1 VKAINKNKRLIH
13 TLIFLSVIFISYCL
27 KAQDT
32 ISFSGKSIEDTENG
46 HVLLLRNWELCFVKD
61 TGSLPD
67 WEHSVRIKKSRFLT
81 DSLDLK
87 NYSGIVWFRKKF
99 RTDTSFDEKNF
110 LLEFHMFGAAEVFL
124 NGKLLKKLGKIGSS
138 QDNEKLLICSDEMA
152 FAKLNGNSEYE
163 LLIKYSNHDVR
174 PKTKGEF
181 LGISTYI
188 KMPEEVVHQRISN
201 TGSNLSFLMMIV
213 TGFLTLAFLHFV
225 IFLFN
230 RDQKGNIYYSAFCT
244 LVAAIFVSAGIN
256 QFATDHKVNEM
267 SSLLLVLSVPI
278 LFNILPY
285 MFRAIFRMPLPRWYL
300 AFAGITLLGIICVLL
315 ELESLVYLFAPVL
328 LFGIIESARA
338 IIIAFRQ
345 KKKGVRIIGA
355 GLLFFLILVIIFTG
369 AIMRSTDISVKGD
382 FEGILLLLF
391 FMVSIF
397 SIPISIT
404 IFLAYSISLTNKT
417 LAKKLNEVEELSAK
431 SIEQEKEKQSILE
444 NQKAMLEVQ
453 VNERTLEIREQKKVI
468 EEKNKDIIDS
478 INYAKRIQ
486 SAMLPDESVFKS
498 IFRDAFILYQP
509 RDIVSGD
516 FYYATE
522 LEGKKLVLAADCTG
536 HGVPGAL
543 MSMVGSNIIN
553 KLVHENNIFDPKLLL
568 EKLHEQL
575 RHALKQ
581 DQKGSVNR
589 DGMDVA
595 VVLIDENT
603 VIYAGANRPLIYFDT
618 DKQLQEIK
626 PTKTPVGGSH
636 IESVSIDS
644 HSLEKKN
651 IYELFLFSDGF
662 ADQFGGP
669 EGKKLMVSKFKTW
682 LGQIISIDADS
693 QLDFLSKNFADW
705 KNTAEQVDDVMVIGI
720 KLK

>member
-1 VKAINKNKRLIH
+1 VKAITKNKRLIFF
-13 TLIFLSVIFISYCL
+13 LGAIIFSLCL
-27 KAQDT
+27 RAQDT
-32 ISFSGKSIEDTENG
+32 ISFSGK
-46 HVLLLRNWELCFVKD
+46 HVESGEYGQSLVLRNWELCFVKD
-61 TGSLPD
+61 ASSKPD
-67 WEHSVRIKKSRFLT
+67 WSHSAKVYKSRVLC
-81 DSLDLK
+81 DSIDLK
-87 NYSGIVWFRKKF
+87 NYSGLAWFRKKF
-99 RTDTSFDEKNF
+99 RTDSSFSEKNF
-110 LLEFHMFGAAEVFL
+110 ILEFRMFGAAEVFL
-124 NGKLLKKLGKIGSS
+124 NGKLIRTLGTVASS
-138 QDNEKLLICSDEMA
+138 EEGEKLVVCSDEIA
-152 FAKLNGNSEYE
+152 FAKLNGNAEYE
-163 LLIKYSNHDVR
+163 LLVKYSNHQIK
-174 PKTKGEF
+174 PKTKDQF
-181 LGISTYI
+181 FGITVSLKI
-188 KMPEEVVHQRISN
+188 PEEVIHQKMSN

-244 LVAAIFVSAGIN
+244 LVAAIFASAGVN
-256 QFATDHKVNEM
+256 QFATSHKVNEI
-267 SSLLLVLSVPI
+267 SSLALVLSVPI
-278 LFNILPY
+278 LFNVLPY
-285 MFRAIFRMPLPRWYL
+285 MFRAIFKMSLPRWYL
-300 AFAGITLLGIICVLL
+300 LFAGVTLLGIICVLL
-315 ELESLVYLFAPVL
+315 EIESLTYLFVPVL

-345 KKKGVRIIGA
+345 KKKGVKIIGA
-355 GLLFFLILVIIFTG
+355 GLLFFLILVIIFTF
-369 AIMRSTDISVKGD
+369 AIMRGTDVSVSGNA
-382 FEGILLLLF
+382 EGLILLLF
-391 FMVSIF
+391 FIVSIF

-431 SIEQEKEKQSILE
+431 SIEQEKEKQLILE
-444 NQKAMLEVQ
+444 NQNSMLEEQ

-486 SAMLPDESVFKS
+486 AAMLPDESVFKTVFS
-498 IFRDAFILYQP
+498 DSFILYQP

-522 LEGKKLVLAADCTG
+522 LDGKKLLLAADCTG

-553 KLVHENNIFDPKLLL
+553 KLVHENNILEPKLLL

-575 RHALKQ
+575 RRALKQ

-595 VVLIDENT
+595 VVMIDGNSVT
-603 VIYAGANRPLIYFDT
+603 YAGANRPLIYFDNNR
-618 DKQLQEIK
+618 QLQEVK

-636 IESVSIDS
+636 IENISIDS
-644 HSLEKKN
+644 YTLEKKN

-669 EGKKLMVSKFKTW
+669 EGKKLMVSKFKAW
-682 LGQIISIDADS
+682 LSQIIDKDS
-693 QLDFLSKNFADW
+693 NTQLSFLSQNFSDW
-705 KNTAEQVDDVMVIGI
+705 KSNTEQVDDVMVIGI